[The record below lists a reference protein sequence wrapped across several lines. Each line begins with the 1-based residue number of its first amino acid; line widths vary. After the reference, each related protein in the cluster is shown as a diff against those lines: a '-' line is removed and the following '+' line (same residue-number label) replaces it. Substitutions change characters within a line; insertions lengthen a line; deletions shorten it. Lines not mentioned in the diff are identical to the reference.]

1 MFEWNRSPTGG
12 KFSPVVLWA
21 TGMLSGL
28 SLFSNAVLA
37 KDSLTEED
45 LLTDLPMV
53 VAATRL
59 PQPVTDTPVA
69 ITVIDRQMIDASGF
83 LEIPDLLRLVPGF
96 QVGLSW
102 RDHHTA
108 VTYHG
113 QSDGLSRRMQVLID
127 GRVAVGS
134 LFGIVDWDRLGIVVD
149 DIARIEVVRGP
160 ASVSFGS
167 NAFIGAIN
175 IITRGPYDNPGWRM
189 SAATGSRGLGITSA
203 QYSHV
208 GEKFDYRASVNYFHT
223 HGFSGVNDEAT
234 VRSGRF
240 QGHYQ
245 MSAGTTLDFQLG
257 HAEGP
262 WGRGGSGLSIDPA
275 THKDASEQY
284 GNFRLTQS
292 ASPGNEWYFQVG
304 MSSSEEDDKFDIGLL
319 SDLFGVSTAQV
330 PLLTGQQDQQIT
342 GNTFD
347 HTTKRLDVEFQQ
359 LMTIGDK
366 HRAVW
371 GLGYRED
378 KTKGTSTIGKTGWE
392 TMETYRVYGNLEYQ
406 LSDSMLLNT
415 GVSYEDNDVNK
426 GEFSPRI
433 GVNVTLAKGHVLRFS
448 VSESWR
454 QPFVA
459 EQLHDVALRFND
471 GSVLEQVQLSPERLD
486 PERLRS
492 YEIGYIG
499 DWLGGKVSTDIKVFR
514 EEFEDEVE
522 FVLDPF
528 YPEVATIFNPGTI
541 LDVNGGSTDITGVE
555 TGIKW
560 ELNQETRL
568 WLSYAFSEVDQ
579 HCQTLAFRCFHEND
593 ATPKHT
599 GSLLVSHDFNRYW
612 QASIGYYYLD
622 EMAWTLWGGDTE
634 SYDRIDMRIARTL
647 NFSGSDLKLELI
659 GQNLGSDYKEF
670 NQRNVFETRTF
681 VRATVQFH

>member
-1 MFEWNRSPTGG
+1 MLQWSRRTSGG
-12 KFSPVVLWA
+12 EFSPVVLWA
-21 TGMLSGL
+21 TGILCGL
-28 SLFSNAVLA
+28 SLFSNVVLA
-37 KDSLTEED
+37 KGSLTEED
-45 LLTDLPMV
+45 LLTDIPMV

-189 SAATGSRGLGITSA
+189 SAATGSRDMGITSV

-208 GEKFDYRASVNYFHT
+208 GEKFDYRASANYFHT

-245 MSAGTTLDFQLG
+245 MSAGTALDFQLG

-262 WGRGGSGLSIDPA
+262 WGRGGTGLSVDPA
-275 THKDASEQY
+275 THKDATEQY

-292 ASPGNEWYFQVG
+292 ATPGNEWYFQVG
-304 MSSSEEDDKFDIGLL
+304 MSSSEEDDKFDVGLL
-319 SDLFGVSTAQV
+319 SDLFGISPAQV
-330 PLLTGQQDQQIT
+330 PLVTGQQDQQIM
-342 GNTFD
+342 GGVFD
-347 HTTKRLDVEFQQ
+347 YTTKRLDIEFQQ
-359 LMTIGDK
+359 LMTLGDEA
-366 HRAVW
+366 RAVW
-371 GLGYRED
+371 GLGYRQD
-378 KTKGTSTIGKTGWE
+378 KIKGISASIIGWE
-392 TMETYRVYGNLEYQ
+392 TMETYRVYGNLEYR
-406 LSDSMLLNT
+406 LSGRVLLNAGT
-415 GVSYEDNDVNK
+415 TYEDNDVNK

-433 GVNVTLAKGHVLRFS
+433 GVNVTLAKGHVLRFA

-454 QPFVA
+454 QPFIA
-459 EQLHDVALRFND
+459 EHLIDVAVRFND
-471 GSVLEQVQLSPERLD
+471 GSVLDQVQLSPGKLD

-499 DWLGGKVSTDIKVFR
+499 HWLDGTVSTDIKVFR
-514 EEFEDEVE
+514 EEFEDEAE
-522 FVLDPF
+522 YVLDPF
-528 YPEVATIFNPGTI
+528 YPEVASIFNSGAI

-555 TGIKW
+555 AGINWK
-560 ELNQETRL
+560 LNQRTRL

-579 HCQTLAFRCFHEND
+579 HCQALAFRCFHEND

-599 GSLLVSHDFNRYW
+599 GSVLVSHDFSQHW

-622 EMAWTLWGGDTE
+622 DMAWVLWGGDTE
-634 SYDRIDMRIARTL
+634 SYDRIDMRIARTF
-647 NFSGSDLKLELI
+647 NFGGSDLKLELI

>member
-1 MFEWNRSPTGG
+1 MFEGNRSPSGG
-12 KFSPVVLWA
+12 KFSLVVLWA

-45 LLTDLPMV
+45 LLADIPMV

-160 ASVSFGS
+160 SSVSFGS

-189 SAATGSRGLGITSA
+189 SAAAGSRDMGITSA

-208 GEKFDYRASVNYFHT
+208 GEKFDYRASANYFHT
-223 HGFSGVNDEAT
+223 HGFSGVNDETT

-245 MSAGTTLDFQLG
+245 VSAGTALDFQLG

-262 WGRGGSGLSIDPA
+262 WGRGGTGLSIDPA
-275 THKDASEQY
+275 THKDATEQY
-284 GNFRLTQS
+284 GNFRFTQS

-304 MSSSEEDDKFDIGLL
+304 MSSSEEDDKFNVGLL
-319 SDLFGVSTAQV
+319 SDLFGISPAQV
-330 PLLTGQQDQQIT
+330 PLITGQQDQQIT

-347 HTTKRLDVEFQQ
+347 YMTKRLDIEFQQ
-359 LMTIGDK
+359 LMTLSDEL
-366 HRAVW
+366 RAVW

-378 KTKGTSTIGKTGWE
+378 KTEGISTMGKTGWE
-392 TMETYRVYGNLEYQ
+392 TMETYRVYGNLEYR
-406 LSDSMLLNT
+406 LSDRVLLNVGT
-415 GVSYEDNDVNK
+415 TYEDNDVNK

-433 GVNVTLAKGHVLRFS
+433 GVNVTLAKGHVLRFA

-459 EQLHDVALRFND
+459 EQLHDVAIRFND
-471 GSVLEQVQLSPERLD
+471 GSVLEQVQLSPGKLD

-499 DWLGGKVSTDIKVFR
+499 HWLEGTVSTDIKVFR

-528 YPEVATIFNPGTI
+528 YPEVASIFNPGTI

-560 ELNQETRL
+560 QLNQGTQL

-599 GSLLVSHDFNRYW
+599 GSLLVSHDFNRHW

-634 SYDRIDMRIARTL
+634 SYDRIDMRIARTFNL
-647 NFSGSDLKLELI
+647 GSSNLKLELI

>member
-1 MFEWNRSPTGG
+1 MPQGNRHASMDSSSRPL
-12 KFSPVVLWA
+12 FWA
-21 TGMLSGL
+21 LIILGGL
-28 SLFSNAVLA
+28 SVCSDIVLA
-37 KDSLTEED
+37 NDSMTEED
-45 LLTDLPMV
+45 LLADIPMV

-83 LEIPDLLRLVPGF
+83 IEIPDLLRLVPGF

-102 RDHHTA
+102 RDHHSA

-167 NAFIGAIN
+167 NAFVGAIN

-189 SAATGSRGLGITSA
+189 SAATGSRDLGMTSA

-208 GEKFDYRASVNYFHT
+208 GEKFDYRASANYFHT
-223 HGFSGVNDEAT
+223 HGFSGVNDETT

-245 MSAGTTLDFQLG
+245 MSAGTALDFQLG

-262 WGRGGSGLSIDPA
+262 WGRGGTGLPIDPES
-275 THKDASEQY
+275 HKDATEKY
-284 GNFRLTQS
+284 GNLRLTQS
-292 ASPGNEWYFQVG
+292 ASPGNEWYLQFGV
-304 MSSSEEDDKFDIGLL
+304 SSSEEDDKFRVGLL
-319 SDLFGVSTAQV
+319 SDLLGISPAQT
-330 PLLTGQQDQQIT
+330 PLETGQQDQQLT

-347 HTTKRLDVEFQQ
+347 HTTNRLDVEFQQ
-359 LMTIGDK
+359 LMTLGEQ

-371 GLGYRED
+371 GLGYRQD
-378 KTKGTSTIGKTGWE
+378 KTKGISTMGSTGWE
-392 TMETYRVYGNLEYQ
+392 TMETYRVYGNLEYR
-406 LSDSMLLNT
+406 LSDRVLLNA
-415 GVSYEDNDVNK
+415 GVTYEDNDVNK
-426 GEFSPRI
+426 GKFSPRL
-433 GVNVTLAKGHVLRFS
+433 GVNITLTEGHVLRFS

-471 GSVLEQVQLSPERLD
+471 GSVLEQVQLSPEKLD

-492 YEIGYIG
+492 YEVGYIG
-499 DWLGGKVSTDIKVFR
+499 HWLDGRVSTDIKIYR
-514 EEFEDEVE
+514 EEFEDEIE

-528 YPEVATIFNPGTI
+528 YPEVASIFNPGTI
-541 LDVNGGSTDITGVE
+541 LDINGGSTDITGIE

-560 ELNQETRL
+560 KLNQDTRL

-579 HCQTLAFRCFHEND
+579 HCQTFAFRCFHEND

-599 GSLLVSHDFNRYW
+599 GSLLASHDFSQNW
-612 QASIGYYYLD
+612 QVSAGYYYLD

-634 SYDRIDMRIARTL
+634 SYDRIDMRIART
-647 NFSGSDLKLELI
+647 FSFNGSDLKLELI
-659 GQNLGSDYKEF
+659 GQNLGSDYQEF

>member
-12 KFSPVVLWA
+12 KFLPVVLWA
-21 TGMLSGL
+21 TGMLSGF

-37 KDSLTEED
+37 KDSLTEKG

-69 ITVIDRQMIDASGF
+69 ITVIDRQMIDVSGF

-257 HAEGP
+257 HAGGP
-262 WGRGGSGLSIDPA
+262 WGRGGSGLSVDPA
-275 THKDASEQY
+275 THKE
-284 GNFRLTQS
+284 
-292 ASPGNEWYFQVG
+292 
-304 MSSSEEDDKFDIGLL
+304 
-319 SDLFGVSTAQV
+319 
-330 PLLTGQQDQQIT
+330 
-342 GNTFD
+342 
-347 HTTKRLDVEFQQ
+347 
-359 LMTIGDK
+359 
-366 HRAVW
+366 
-371 GLGYRED
+371 
-378 KTKGTSTIGKTGWE
+378 
-392 TMETYRVYGNLEYQ
+392 
-406 LSDSMLLNT
+406 
-415 GVSYEDNDVNK
+415 
-426 GEFSPRI
+426 
-433 GVNVTLAKGHVLRFS
+433 
-448 VSESWR
+448 
-454 QPFVA
+454 
-459 EQLHDVALRFND
+459 
-471 GSVLEQVQLSPERLD
+471 
-486 PERLRS
+486 
-492 YEIGYIG
+492 
-499 DWLGGKVSTDIKVFR
+499 
-514 EEFEDEVE
+514 
-522 FVLDPF
+522 
-528 YPEVATIFNPGTI
+528 
-541 LDVNGGSTDITGVE
+541 
-555 TGIKW
+555 
-560 ELNQETRL
+560 
-568 WLSYAFSEVDQ
+568 
-579 HCQTLAFRCFHEND
+579 
-593 ATPKHT
+593 
-599 GSLLVSHDFNRYW
+599 
-612 QASIGYYYLD
+612 
-622 EMAWTLWGGDTE
+622 
-634 SYDRIDMRIARTL
+634 AR
-647 NFSGSDLKLELI
+647 
-659 GQNLGSDYKEF
+659 
-670 NQRNVFETRTF
+670 
-681 VRATVQFH
+681 